1 MFLYSKFYIIY
12 IYIINVFLL
21 FILYIKIYSI
31 HIYIY
36 IYLQPTL
43 FLKKFGQSVIVNSR
57 AQFSSL
63 LTTLPVTL
71 NLFSLLLFH
80 SPYHLPIK

>member
-1 MFLYSKFYIIY
+1 MFLYIKFYIIY

-36 IYLQPTL
+36 LQPTL
-43 FLKKFGQSVIVNSR
+43 FLKQFGQSVIVNSR

-63 LTTLPVTL
+63 LTTLPVTQP
-71 NLFSLLLFH
+71 FF
-80 SPYHLPIK
+80 PPPFP